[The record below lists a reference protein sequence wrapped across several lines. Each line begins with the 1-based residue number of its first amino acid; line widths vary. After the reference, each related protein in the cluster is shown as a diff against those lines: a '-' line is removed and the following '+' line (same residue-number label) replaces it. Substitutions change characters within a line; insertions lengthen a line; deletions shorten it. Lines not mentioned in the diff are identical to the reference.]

1 MNEWLQDSPL
11 KDIAFKAITV
21 ILNVLLQKLSQKSES
36 KDHLSPLERR
46 IELWES
52 GELVELVKEAET
64 IQKYLKTT
72 QQTFALVKT
81 S

>member
-11 KDIAFKAITV
+11 KDIA
-21 ILNVLLQKLSQKSES
+21 LNVLLQKSKS

-52 GELVELVKEAET
+52 EELVELVKEAET
-64 IQKYLKTT
+64 IQKYIKTT
-72 QQTFALVKT
+72 QQTFVLVKT

>member
-1 MNEWLQDSPL
+1 MSTLMNEWLQDSPL
-11 KDIAFKAITV
+11 KDIA
-21 ILNVLLQKLSQKSES
+21 LNVLLQKSKS

-52 GELVELVKEAET
+52 EELVELVKEAET
-64 IQKYLKTT
+64 IQKYIKTT
-72 QQTFALVKT
+72 QQTFVLVKT

>member
-1 MNEWLQDSPL
+1 MSTLMNEWLQDSPL
-11 KDIAFKAITV
+11 KDIA
-21 ILNVLLQKLSQKSES
+21 LNVLLQKSES

-52 GELVELVKEAET
+52 EELVELVKEAET
-64 IQKYLKTT
+64 IQKYIKTT
-72 QQTFALVKT
+72 QQTFVLVKT

>member
-1 MNEWLQDSPL
+1 MSTLMNEWLQDSPL
-11 KDIAFKAITV
+11 KDIA
-21 ILNVLLQKLSQKSES
+21 LNVLLQKLSQKSKS

-52 GELVELVKEAET
+52 EELVELVKEAET
-64 IQKYLKTT
+64 IQKYIKTT
-72 QQTFALVKT
+72 QQTFVLVKT

>member
-11 KDIAFKAITV
+11 KDIA
-21 ILNVLLQKLSQKSES
+21 LNVLLQKSES

-52 GELVELVKEAET
+52 EELVELVKEAET
-64 IQKYLKTT
+64 IQKYIKTT
-72 QQTFALVKT
+72 QQTFVLVKT

>member
-52 GELVELVKEAET
+52 GELVELAKEAET

-72 QQTFALVKT
+72 QQTFVLVKT

>member
-72 QQTFALVKT
+72 QQTFVLVKT

>member
-11 KDIAFKAITV
+11 KDIA
-21 ILNVLLQKLSQKSES
+21 LNVLLQKSES

-72 QQTFALVKT
+72 QQTFVLVKT

>member
-72 QQTFALVKT
+72 QQTFILVKT